1 LLRSKLNPTHQRYVK
16 EAYGYL
22 VLGNL
27 WLLSHICRVIGYR
40 SPYWRLQS
48 YYLKRTHLF
57 DAEYYLSN
65 YLDVE
70 QQQFDPIYHFA
81 AFGDKEGRQP
91 NPLFDPRFYKSKA
104 RSRLKNV
111 NSLLH
116 YFYCGQYR
124 RHSPSAWFD
133 IQFYIANNRDV
144 LNSGYE
150 PLRHYLEFGGLEG
163 RSPNPQFDG
172 KFYLSQHPDIAS
184 YGNPLLHFIEYGRL
198 HGLPTRDLGA
208 SVDHPNKGG
217 AEYRGSRS
225 NSIEQLDTAQ
235 KLYEKILEQFQDTQ
249 LYLNKVNGLNPVVD
263 IIIPVYKNTL
273 ATLQCI
279 SSVMNA
285 KTRDIFELIVI
296 NDCSPEVPLKQYL
309 QKFASL
315 GILTLIE
322 NSQNKGF
329 VYSVN
334 RGMQLHWDRDV
345 ILLNSDTQV
354 YGDWIDR
361 LSAVSKGDSKIA
373 SVTPLSNNATICSY
387 PRTLHDNP
395 YPLEISHKELDE
407 LTSKLHQGEV
417 VETPTGV
424 GFCLYMKREAL
435 KAVGLFDEKAFGIGY
450 GEENDWCQRAIHLGW
465 KNLIAADTFVYH
477 IGRSS
482 FGGTKEAQ
490 LNRAMKIL
498 GKRYP
503 KYHQDIQ
510 DFIAKDPLRD
520 VRESLDWARLELQ
533 AKKQNTLMVSHN
545 RGGGSERHLQEDA
558 QKAIQNGEGVFYLR
572 PVRAKPHLLRLQ
584 HGLVKQLLNLPYFEF
599 KSSDSLY
606 QKLKKLNI
614 SSIHRHSMVD
624 FEANAPI
631 YLSQLAE
638 DLQAR
643 LVVDIHD
650 YEVICP
656 RINLV
661 DQTGIYC
668 GEPKEVGCNA
678 CLKEPANDFG
688 AKKISEWRSMQYQS
702 LKDAALI
709 NVPSYDAIN
718 RIGDYYPDLSF
729 KYIPHG
735 PKNFT
740 LGSLS
745 CLETQGAGKEKVR
758 VLIIGA
764 IGTIKGFNVLLGVAQ
779 DAIKRQLSIQ
789 FVLQGYSIHNEILEK
804 YDVAISGRYTE
815 HEAVGLCKS
824 LNPDIILF
832 PSIWPE
838 TYCYALDI
846 AFLAKKPVMTF
857 DIGAIPERLKKQN
870 WKYRTVPLSDAL
882 NYKNINDSILQF
894 YKELH
899 APSLR
904 DAAIH

>member
-1 LLRSKLNPTHQRYVK
+1 MRSKLNPTHRRYIK
-16 EAYGYL
+16 EAHGYL
-22 VLGNL
+22 VLAIL
-27 WLLSHICRVIGYR
+27 WLLSHISRVISYR
-40 SPYWRLQS
+40 DPYWRLQS
-48 YYLKRTHLF
+48 YLLKRTCLF
-57 DAEYYLSN
+57 NTEYYLSN

-70 QQQFDPIYHFA
+70 QQQFDPVYHFA

-104 RSRLKNV
+104 RGKLKNV

-124 RHSPSAWFD
+124 RYSPSAWFD

-144 LNSGYE
+144 LSSGYE
-150 PLRHYLEFGGLEG
+150 PLRHYLEFGGVEG

-172 KFYLSQHPDIAS
+172 KFYLSQHPEIAS

-198 HGLPTRDLGA
+198 HGLPTRDLGVSA
-208 SVDHPNKGG
+208 DRVDKGG
-217 AEYRGSRS
+217 KGKREACI
-225 NSIEQLDTAQ
+225 NSIEHLDTAQ
-235 KLYEKILEQFQDTQ
+235 KLYEKILEQFQDSQ
-249 LYLNKVNGLNPVVD
+249 IYLNNVNGLTPAVD
-263 IIIPVYKNTL
+263 VIIPVYKNTL

-285 KTRDIFELIVI
+285 KTRGVFELIVI
-296 NDCSPEVPLKQYL
+296 NDCSPEIALNEYL
-309 QKFASL
+309 QELASL

-354 YGDWIDR
+354 FGNWIDR
-361 LSAVSKGDSKIA
+361 LSAVSKSDSKIA

-387 PRTLHDNP
+387 PRTLYDNP
-395 YPLEISHKELDE
+395 YPLEISYEELDY
-407 LTSKLHQGEV
+407 LAIKLHHGKV
-417 VETPTGV
+417 VEAPTGV
-424 GFCLYMKREAL
+424 GFCLYIKREAL

-465 KNLIAADTFVYH
+465 KNLITANTFVYH

-482 FGGTKEAQ
+482 FGGAKEAQ

-510 DFIAKDPLRD
+510 DFIAKDPLRC

-533 AKKQNTLMVSHN
+533 AKRQNTLMVSHN

-558 QKAIQNGEGVFYLR
+558 QKAMRNGEGVFYLR
-572 PVRAKPHLLRLQ
+572 PVRAKPHLVRLQ
-584 HGLVKQLLNLPYFEF
+584 HGLVKQLLNLPYFEL
-599 KSSDSLY
+599 KSLDLLC
-606 QKLKKLNI
+606 QKLKNLNI
-614 SSIHRHSMVD
+614 TSIHRHSMVD

-631 YLSQLAE
+631 YLSELAKA
-638 DLQAR
+638 LQAR
-643 LVVDIHD
+643 LIVDIHD

-661 DQTGIYC
+661 DQTGTYC
-668 GEPKEVGCNA
+668 GEPAEEGCNT
-678 CLKEPANDFG
+678 CLKEFANDFG
-688 AKKISEWRSMQYQS
+688 AKKISEWRNMQHQS
-702 LKDAALI
+702 LKGAALI

-718 RIGDYYPDLSF
+718 RLGDYYPDLPF
-729 KYIPHG
+729 KYMPHG
-735 PKNFT
+735 PKNF
-740 LGSLS
+740 SLES
-745 CLETQGAGKEKVR
+745 LPISETKVASKEKVR

-779 DAIKRQLSIQ
+779 DAINRQLPIQ
-789 FVLQGYSIHNEILEK
+789 FALQGYSIHNEILEK

-815 HEAVGLCKS
+815 HEAVELCKS
-824 LNPDIILF
+824 LSPDIIF
-832 PSIWPE
+832 YPSIWPE

-846 AFLAKKPVMTF
+846 AFSAKKPVMTF

-870 WKYRTVPLSDAL
+870 WIYRTVPLSNAL
-882 NYKNINDSILQF
+882 NFNAINDSILNF

-899 APSLR
+899 APSSR
-904 DAAIH
+904 DAVIH